1 MSNKKVSKELVSNNF
16 IEIAGVKLHKITAS
30 SFTLCEFLNLGL
42 ISGKQ
47 SQHPQFELLCF
58 MWIHAVGSKTARE
71 FVFSDSAK
79 DSSGRS
85 ISLVGAVMD
94 WADDIQLKDF
104 NEIAIGIGD
113 MLNSSFENA
122 VVPDNDEVSV
132 GKN

>member
-1 MSNKKVSKELVSNNF
+1 MSNKKVSKELVEDNY

-42 ISGKQ
+42 ISGKET
-47 SQHPQFELLCF
+47 QHPQFELLCF
-58 MWIHAVGSKTARE
+58 MWIHAVGSKKARE
-71 FVFSDSAK
+71 FVFADSVK
-79 DSSGRS
+79 DANGRS
-85 ISLVGAVMD
+85 LSLVGEVMD

-104 NEIAIGIGD
+104 NEIAVGIGE

-122 VVPDNDEVSV
+122 VVPDEEVNV